1 MQLAS
6 LLAIK
11 FRLKAAF
18 VINASPEYPNLFGV
32 VCPGSLPSKPLAP
45 FFVVD
50 NDSRS
55 IRLANVPFTH
65 IIPLA
70 FAISSFCERVFPA
83 DVIPVVNVER
93 HWNEFFE
100 QLRAA
105 LQRAQPTISGRT
117 AAASL

>member
-18 VINASPEYPNLFGV
+18 VINASLEYPNLFGV

-55 IRLANVPFTH
+55 IRLANVPFRGSAT
-65 IIPLA
+65 ILTK
-70 FAISSFCERVFPA
+70 SSKMCLNLLYLNYFG
-83 DVIPVVNVER
+83 VVA
-93 HWNEFFE
+93 H
-100 QLRAA
+100 
-105 LQRAQPTISGRT
+105 G
-117 AAASL
+117 